1 MSEETI
7 LKLLDTHNII
17 NYVDIMNL
25 LLLYNKTNSKL
36 INRIDN
42 LFFSDK
48 QKTKYT
54 NELVNILNHFLL
66 VN

>member
-25 LLLYNKTNSKL
+25 LLLYNKTNLKL

-48 QKTKYT
+48 QETKYT
-54 NELVNILNHFLL
+54 KELVNILNHFLL

>member
-54 NELVNILNHFLL
+54 KELVNILNHFLL